1 MILVGARYNHGMRNP
16 PKQAARCD
24 VALLVDIETGT
35 RGPSGKFVVDHGSVE
50 ELLYRCLRTLY
61 KNVVIVPFDPVVTPT
76 INELRALQPRV
87 VFNITEWV
95 DGDRRL
101 DAAITGL
108 LELLGLPYTGSSA
121 EALQISRDKSLS
133 KQLVEKHGVT
143 VAQDLLIRPGEIVR
157 APACGFPLLV
167 KPQYGDGSDSIGKGS
182 LVRNLAQLRV
192 RVHAIHR
199 KQKQPV
205 LCEQFIPGD
214 DIYVALLG
222 NTPRVMRP
230 IQVVIG
236 RKHPSAPLFATYN
249 VKNTAAYRMRWRVH
263 WIEPKLPAA
272 LMRQI
277 QRDSRAAFHALKLNG
292 YARLDYRLT
301 PDHQL
306 VFLEANANPDLDP
319 HSFGSNRCFAGV
331 RYRDAIRTIVE
342 TALRRGR
349 A

>member
-1 MILVGARYNHGMRNP
+1 MRNTIKP
-16 PKQAARCD
+16 AASCD
-24 VALLVDIETGT
+24 VALLVDIETGA
-35 RGPSGKFVVDHGSVE
+35 RGPSGKFVVDRGSVE
-50 ELLYRCLRTLY
+50 ELLYRCLRTLCT
-61 KNVVIVPFDPVVTPT
+61 NVVIVPFDPAVTPT
-76 INELRALQPRV
+76 IAELRALEPRV

-121 EALQISRDKSLS
+121 EALQVCRDKSHS
-133 KQLVEKHGVT
+133 KQIVMKQGVT
-143 VAQDLLIRPGEIVR
+143 VAQELLIRPGEAVR
-157 APACGFPLLV
+157 APAFGFPLLV
-167 KPQYGDGSDSIGKGS
+167 KPQYGDGSDSIGKAS
-182 LVRNLAQLRV
+182 LVRNLTQLRV
-192 RVHAIHR
+192 RVRAIHR
-199 KQKQPV
+199 KYQQPA

-222 NTPRVMRP
+222 NAPRVMRP

-236 RKHPSAPLFATYN
+236 RKHPRAPLFATYN
-249 VKNTAAYRMRWRVH
+249 VKNTAAYRKRWRVH

-277 QRDSRAAFHALKLNG
+277 ECDSRAAFHALKLNG

-301 PDHQL
+301 PDHRL

-319 HSFGSNRCFAGV
+319 HSFGNNRCFAGV
-331 RYRDAIRTIVE
+331 RYRDAIKVIVD
-342 TALRRGR
+342 TALQRGKR
-349 A
+349 SARPVVNRS